1 MFELECG
8 RYRHYKG
15 NEYTVLGVAL
25 HSETLE
31 KLIIYKALYESEEFG
46 KDVIW
51 IRPIEM
57 FEDKKIVDGK
67 VVNRFERIKE

>member
-1 MFELECG
+1 MNVKPG
-8 RYRHYKG
+8 KYRHFKG
-15 NEYTVLGVAL
+15 NEYQVIAVGR

>member
-1 MFELECG
+1 MNVKPG
-8 RYRHYKG
+8 KYRHFKG
-15 NEYTVLGVAL
+15 NEYQVLAVGR